1 LFGQLFG
8 MKKVSVRLSSLI
20 VHAPHWSIMR
30 LALTGVGELP
40 VRVDVEYQYLSVI
53 PFGLDVEHRLNHQPA
68 PRRLAQFFSRYR
80 SLSTSGVLNII
91 PFDGDPTA

>member
-53 PFGLDVEHRLNHQPA
+53 LVVLSNNLRYTCYTEDTTAKRSTEPGLP
-68 PRRLAQFFSRYR
+68 
-80 SLSTSGVLNII
+80 LSHSDWMSNIV
-91 PFDGDPTA
+91 